1 VSALT
6 PMAAAASPRVRFTL
20 TSGNIPPPTNSKGSH
35 VKLSARNQLSG
46 TVKQVTKGAAI
57 ANVVVDVGGQRIV
70 SSITVEA
77 AEELGLT
84 DGTPVTVIVKA
95 SDVILATE

>member
-1 VSALT
+1 
-6 PMAAAASPRVRFTL
+6 MAAAASPNVRFVL
-20 TSGNIPPPTNSKGSH
+20 TSGNIPLPSDQKGSN
-35 VKLSARNQLSG
+35 VTLSARNQLAG
-46 TVKQVTKGAAI
+46 VVKEINKGAAI

-77 AEELGLT
+77 ADELGLAE
-84 DGTPVTVIVKA
+84 GSQVTVIVKA